1 MTTVYTVQLRL
12 HLPTGIFTEWMTP
25 EAFVA
30 HTMAEAVVL
39 IGEHAD
45 AARGITL
52 YLPAGGAGIGA
63 FRVIRVIKADL
74 ESGLCSDVTE
84 DALLAYGEDAVSRG
98 DEWPWWLNDL
108 APDYLRE
115 GIE

>member
-1 MTTVYTVQLRL
+1 MTTHFTVQFRW
-12 HLPTGIFTEWMTP
+12 HMPNGIFTEWMTP

-45 AARGITL
+45 AARGKL
-52 YLPAGGAGIGA
+52 YLPAGGPGIGA
-63 FRVIRVIKADL
+63 FRVIRVIKSDL
-74 ESGLCSDVTE
+74 ESRLCSDVTE
-84 DALLAYGEDAVSRG
+84 DALLAYGWDAMERG
-98 DEWPWWLNDL
+98 DEWPFWLIDL

-115 GIE
+115 GVE